1 MQIIYSLFIF
11 IYSCLVRVGSVL
23 NPKARLFVS
32 GRKDWKRILENRIE
46 RNGRYIWF
54 HCASLGEFE
63 QGRPLIEK
71 IREEYKQYKVILTF
85 FSPSGYEMRKNYNGA
100 DIVMYLPFDTSAN
113 AKKFLD
119 IINPEKVFFI
129 KYEYWYHIISET
141 AFREI
146 PLYLISAVFH
156 EDGIFFKK
164 DLRGKWFKSILMK
177 FDHIF
182 VQDEN
187 SANLLRSAGITECT
201 VSGDT
206 RIDRVAAIAFNA
218 KDIPVIEKFKEGY
231 PLIIAGST
239 WRPDEELLS
248 EYINN
253 HSDAKIIF
261 APHEVANFNIQRLQQ
276 MVKSPSV
283 RLSEANKVDISEYK
297 VLIIDSIGLLSSV
310 YKYGSVAYIGGGF
323 GAGIHN
329 ILEPAVF
336 GLPVIFGP
344 NHHKFKEAADLK
356 LLGGAWPVNNFM
368 QLEIVLDQL
377 LNDPP
382 KLSASSGI
390 CKNYV
395 LKNIGATNIIIEKVF
410 NN

>member
-1 MQIIYSLFIF
+1 
-11 IYSCLVRVGSVL
+11 LVRVGSVL